1 MKKINLG
8 FVVTFNKDSW
18 LGGNIYLLNLIN
30 QIYKNSKD
38 IDISILINQN
48 YSINNFIEFNKVKII
63 QSKFFSN
70 SLLSRI
76 FNKLQIIIF
85 GKDFLLENFLIKNKI
100 NILSHFFITGR
111 NSKIKSLFWIP
122 DFQEIYNLKYI
133 SLKRRLLRKF
143 NLVYA
148 IKNSYNLILSS
159 NTVKNDLK
167 KINVN
172 ASKKATVFKPF
183 FETTENVK
191 NNKVLSKFGI
201 QKKFFLLPN
210 QYWKHKNHILILNI
224 LKEIISKK
232 RQDIQIVSTGYFYDQ
247 RFPEYKTQI
256 LDFIEENKLENCYK
270 ILGIVSYEDLMDL
283 MHLCIAVINPSKSE
297 GWSSTVEQAKSMGKM
312 VLLSNL
318 KVHKEQAPYRRYYFN
333 PNDKKKLAKKLLQLH
348 KNYNPI
354 KEKNIMHYAKRRMSE
369 AKIKFSIDYINY
381 IRKIAHE

>member
-1 MKKINLG
+1 LKKINLG

-133 SLKRRLLRKF
+133 SLKRRILRKF
-143 NLVYA
+143 NLLYA
-148 IKNSYNLILSS
+148 IKNCYNIILSS

-167 KINVN
+167 KINLN

-210 QYWKHKNHILILNI
+210 QYWKHKNHFLILNI

-256 LDFIEENKLENCYK
+256 LDFIKDNKLENCYK

-297 GWSSTVEQAKSMGKM
+297 GWSSTVEQAKSKGKM

-318 KVHKEQAPYRRYYFN
+318 KVHKEQAPYRSYYFN
-333 PNDKKKLAKKLLQLH
+333 PNDKKKLGKKLLQLH

-354 KEKNIMHYAKRRMSE
+354 KEKKKMHYAKRRMSE
-369 AKIKFSIDYINY
+369 VKTKFSIDYINY